1 MDDTK
6 KKLTLAVEV
15 GDAMLRCGAEIYRV
29 EDSVIRILEAMDLDD
44 FDAYVLSNGIFASA
58 NEKREDA
65 CSVVR
70 YVPLS
75 ATHLG
80 RLTAL
85 NQLTRDICDH
95 KCTLNEAAER
105 LKRCRNIPVY
115 PPPVQLVCCGLGC
128 AAFTLMFGGHIA
140 DALYTFV
147 VGVLEQ
153 LALFACRKHK
163 VSRFLTNVY
172 VSLFISVLSLPVA
185 AGVLPLLHD
194 KVVIGAIMPLV
205 PGIALTTA
213 IRDFYNG
220 DYLSG
225 TIHLIDA
232 LLTAVCIAVGIA
244 LPILLFRHVGGGL
257 LV

>member
-1 MDDTK
+1 MDNTK
-6 KKLTLAVEV
+6 EILTLAVEI

-29 EDSVIRILEAMDLDD
+29 EDAVIRILEAFGLDD

-58 NEKREDA
+58 NESREDA

-80 RLTAL
+80 KLAAL
-85 NQLTRDICDH
+85 NQLTRDICNH
-95 KCTLNEAAER
+95 KCSISEASER
-105 LKRCRNIPVY
+105 LEQCKNIPVY
-115 PPPVQLVCCGLGC
+115 ANAVQLLACGIGC
-128 AAFTLMFGGHIA
+128 AAFTFMFGGHLPE
-140 DALYTFV
+140 ALYAFFV
-147 VGVLEQ
+147 GLIEQ
-153 LALFACRKHK
+153 LALFVCRKRK

-172 VSLFISVLSLPVA
+172 VSLLISLLSLPAA
-185 AGVLPLLHD
+185 AGVIPVLHD

-205 PGIALTTA
+205 PGIALTTS

-232 LLTAVCIAVGIA
+232 LLTALCIAVGIA
-244 LPILLFRHVGGGL
+244 LPILLLRYGGNL
-257 LV
+257 PV

>member
-1 MDDTK
+1 MDNTK
-6 KKLTLAVEV
+6 EILTLAVEI

-29 EDSVIRILEAMDLDD
+29 EDSVIRILEAFGLDD

-58 NEKREDA
+58 NESREDA

-80 RLTAL
+80 KLAAL
-85 NQLTRDICDH
+85 NQLTRDICNH
-95 KCTLNEAAER
+95 KCSVAEASER
-105 LKRCRNIPVY
+105 LKQCKKIPVY
-115 PPPVQLVCCGLGC
+115 ANAVQLLACGIGC
-128 AAFTLMFGGHIA
+128 AAFTFMFGGHLPE
-140 DALYTFV
+140 ALYAFFV
-147 VGVLEQ
+147 GLIEQ
-153 LALFACRKHK
+153 LALFVCRKRK

-172 VSLFISVLSLPVA
+172 VSLLISLLSLPA
-185 AGVLPLLHD
+185 A
-194 KVVIGAIMPLV
+194 A
-205 PGIALTTA
+205 GIALTTS

-232 LLTAVCIAVGIA
+232 LLTALCIAVGIA
-244 LPILLFRHVGGGL
+244 LPILLLRYGGNL
-257 LV
+257 PV